1 MLVDYWDI
9 TKQILASDVSK
20 FKKDVMKDKGDS
32 LTELEKRIY
41 SEDRLP
47 LITHLVVGDIVVELR
62 TSKQEDAFITI
73 VGLTDGDPILM
84 NSYTKVNHGVVLNTT
99 EDLFEALNT
108 HEMFTSLICKINREQ
123 LKKFPQIKN
132 ITNI

>member
-62 TSKQEDAFITI
+62 TSKQEDVFITI
-73 VGLTDGDPILM
+73 VG
-84 NSYTKVNHGVVLNTT
+84 
-99 EDLFEALNT
+99 
-108 HEMFTSLICKINREQ
+108 
-123 LKKFPQIKN
+123 
-132 ITNI
+132 